1 MRGKLDFTA
10 SASDGV
16 RICIREIEN
25 FHQQRKQS
33 AQADNLFKVLK
44 CNLFSLSFSS
54 AAQRMGVLIQEKR
67 KEAVAK

>member
-16 RICIREIEN
+16 QICIREIEN

-44 CNLFSLSFSS
+44 CNLFSLSLS
-54 AAQRMGVLIQEKR
+54 
-67 KEAVAK
+67 